1 MNNIVNKDI
10 QLPVV
15 GFDGKELRKITLDS
29 EIFGIEPHMPSVHLA
44 VKVDLANRRQATAKT
59 KTRSEVS
66 GGGKKPWRQ
75 KGTGRARAGSSRSP
89 LWRHGGIVFGH
100 TGTQNFKLKMN
111 KLVHNKA
118 LLSVLS
124 DKVANN
130 NLIVLDNEDFAKVS
144 TKEGVNFLKSLDVL
158 GKKTLVVLD
167 TYAANL
173 VLSIRNI
180 NEVLIVSTDNLS
192 VYDVLNNEKI
202 IITEEAVK
210 CLQGEEEEAI

>member
-1 MNNIVNKDI
+1 
-10 QLPVV
+10 
-15 GFDGKELRKITLDS
+15 
-29 EIFGIEPHMPSVHLA
+29 
-44 VKVDLANRRQATAKT
+44 
-59 KTRSEVS
+59 
-66 GGGKKPWRQ
+66 
-75 KGTGRARAGSSRSP
+75 
-89 LWRHGGIVFGH
+89 
-100 TGTQNFKLKMN
+100 MN

-158 GKKTLVVLD
+158 GEKTLVVLD

>member
-1 MNNIVNKDI
+1 
-10 QLPVV
+10 
-15 GFDGKELRKITLDS
+15 
-29 EIFGIEPHMPSVHLA
+29 
-44 VKVDLANRRQATAKT
+44 
-59 KTRSEVS
+59 
-66 GGGKKPWRQ
+66 
-75 KGTGRARAGSSRSP
+75 
-89 LWRHGGIVFGH
+89 
-100 TGTQNFKLKMN
+100 MN

>member
-1 MNNIVNKDI
+1 
-10 QLPVV
+10 
-15 GFDGKELRKITLDS
+15 
-29 EIFGIEPHMPSVHLA
+29 
-44 VKVDLANRRQATAKT
+44 
-59 KTRSEVS
+59 
-66 GGGKKPWRQ
+66 
-75 KGTGRARAGSSRSP
+75 
-89 LWRHGGIVFGH
+89 
-100 TGTQNFKLKMN
+100 MN

-118 LLSVLS
+118 LISVLS

>member
-75 KGTGRARAGSSRSP
+75 KGTGRARAGSSLFSTLETWWYS
-89 LWRHGGIVFGH
+89 LWP
-100 TGTQNFKLKMN
+100 
-111 KLVHNKA
+111 
-118 LLSVLS
+118 
-124 DKVANN
+124 
-130 NLIVLDNEDFAKVS
+130 
-144 TKEGVNFLKSLDVL
+144 
-158 GKKTLVVLD
+158 
-167 TYAANL
+167 Y
-173 VLSIRNI
+173 RN
-180 NEVLIVSTDNLS
+180 SKFQT
-192 VYDVLNNEKI
+192 
-202 IITEEAVK
+202 
-210 CLQGEEEEAI
+210 

>member
-1 MNNIVNKDI
+1 M
-10 QLPVV
+10 
-15 GFDGKELRKITLDS
+15 FT
-29 EIFGIEPHMPSVHLA
+29 
-44 VKVDLANRRQATAKT
+44 T
-59 KTRSEVS
+59 KLFS
-66 GGGKKPWRQ
+66 
-75 KGTGRARAGSSRSP
+75 
-89 LWRHGGIVFGH
+89 LF
-100 TGTQNFKLKMN
+100 
-111 KLVHNKA
+111 
-118 LLSVLS
+118 